1 MAGGQSQGSAVQSTT
16 GGNVEGGAGR
26 AAGRR
31 AHDARSGRSTAWAS
45 GYLMALA
52 VAAGAPGAAAAANI
66 TTFQPVRHA
75 PSASHRTPNAFVVL
89 VQMRGQPA
97 FAINVGTLI
106 LAEPAGETP
115 LPIQVG
121 PADALP
127 KNTFVRIRGLPAA
140 VSLSEGH
147 SIAPGAWAVPFAGLP
162 TLRMTVPVGLSGRSE
177 IVVALVTVEGVV
189 LTEAK
194 STLVVGAALAAGNE
208 KAQPQPKA
216 VASIGPSVSTTPEK
230 GSTGSTGRSTA
241 PSTPAAPART
251 EEQRRALRF
260 VAKGNELLAEGDV
273 ATARLYYQRGVDAGL
288 HEGAL
293 AMAASFDPDE
303 LTRLGALGIAGDI
316 KTARRWYER
325 ARELGAPEAAER
337 LRRLG
342 ER

>member
-1 MAGGQSQGSAVQSTT
+1 VQRTT
-16 GGNVEGGAGR
+16 GDSIGGNAGR
-26 AAGRR
+26 TSGRR
-31 AHDARSGRSTAWAS
+31 RTHDVRSGRSTAWALPE
-45 GYLMALA
+45 YLLMLALA
-52 VAAGAPGAAAAANI
+52 AGVPGAATAANI
-66 TTFQPVRHA
+66 TTFLPARHVPYAA
-75 PSASHRTPNAFVVL
+75 PRAPNEFLILA
-89 VQMRGQPA
+89 QMRGQPA

-177 IVVALVTVEGVV
+177 VIVALVTVEGTV

-194 STLVVGAALAAGNE
+194 STLVIGTSLSASNE
-208 KAQPQPKA
+208 KVEPQPKA
-216 VASIGPSVSTTPEK
+216 VASIGPSVSTTPDK
-230 GSTGSTGRSTA
+230 GATGSTGRSA

-260 VAKGNELLAEGDV
+260 ITKGNELLAEGDI

-293 AMAASFDPDE
+293 AMAATFDPVE
-303 LTRLGALGIAGDI
+303 LARLGALGIEGDT

-342 ER
+342 GG

>member
-1 MAGGQSQGSAVQSTT
+1 MV
-16 GGNVEGGAGR
+16 
-26 AAGRR
+26 
-31 AHDARSGRSTAWAS
+31 
-45 GYLMALA
+45 LALTI
-52 VAAGAPGAAAAANI
+52 GMPGAATAANL
-66 TTFQPVRHA
+66 TAFLTAQLA
-75 PSASHRTPNAFVVL
+75 PSGSHRAPNELLTLA
-89 VQMRGQPA
+89 QMRGQPA

-162 TLRMTVPVGLSGRSE
+162 TLRMTVPVGLAGRSE
-177 IVVALVTVEGVV
+177 VIVALVTVEGTV

-194 STLVVGAALAAGNE
+194 STLVIETSLSASNE
-208 KAQPQPKA
+208 KIEPQPKA
-216 VASIGPSVSTTPEK
+216 VASIGPSVSTTRDK
-230 GSTGSTGRSTA
+230 GATGSTARST
-241 PSTPAAPART
+241 PSAPAAPART
-251 EEQRRALRF
+251 EQQQRALRF
-260 VAKGNELLAEGDV
+260 ITKGNELLAEGDI

-293 AMAASFDPDE
+293 AMAATFDPAE
-303 LTRLGALGIAGDI
+303 LARLGALGIAGDT
-316 KTARRWYER
+316 KAARHWYER

-342 ER
+342 GG

>member
-1 MAGGQSQGSAVQSTT
+1 L
-16 GGNVEGGAGR
+16 
-26 AAGRR
+26 R
-31 AHDARSGRSTAWAS
+31 AHDSAPCLARESRHTARTLRYALVLALLTALPDAGLAS
-45 GYLMALA
+45 GVTAFLSRT
-52 VAAGAPGAAAAANI
+52 GAPY
-66 TTFQPVRHA
+66 
-75 PSASHRTPNAFVVL
+75 ASRDTLDGLLRP
-89 VQMRGQPA
+89 VQMRA
-97 FAINVGTLI
+97 RAALVINVGTHI
-106 LAEPAGETP
+106 LAEPAAETP

-127 KNTFVRIRGLPAA
+127 KNTFLRIRGLPSA

-162 TLRMTVPVGLSGRSE
+162 TLRISVPVGLAGRSD

-189 LTEAK
+189 LTEAR
-194 STLVVGAALAAGNE
+194 STLVIATALAGAGDKPE
-208 KAQPQPKA
+208 PQPKT
-216 VASIGPSVSTTPEK
+216 VASIGPSVSTSPDK
-230 GSTGSTGRSTA
+230 SG
-241 PSTPAAPART
+241 AAPRSVPPNAPAESVRT

-260 VAKGNELLAEGDV
+260 IGKGNELLGEGDV
-273 ATARLYYQRGVDAGL
+273 ATARLYYQRAVDAGL

-293 AMAASFDPDE
+293 AMAATFDPAE
-303 LTRLGALGIAGDI
+303 LRRVGTSGLQPDT